1 MHRST
6 VCSSHWGVHVP
17 STSITPRWASSAAG
31 APVRAY
37 VPAYV
42 PPQRQPAP
50 PIPAQLGMA
59 QAMPQVTP
67 AQFAPTQP
75 APASARRVGAGTP
88 PTWGPPPAGLDWN
101 DVSSIPDLATNKPQL
116 VALGLCLVLLAV
128 TVVVALTMSVIPGG
142 PVSMAPLWGGIA
154 PLLHPGG

>member
-1 MHRST
+1 
-6 VCSSHWGVHVP
+6 
-17 STSITPRWASSAAG
+17 
-31 APVRAY
+31 
-37 VPAYV
+37 
-42 PPQRQPAP
+42 
-50 PIPAQLGMA
+50 MA